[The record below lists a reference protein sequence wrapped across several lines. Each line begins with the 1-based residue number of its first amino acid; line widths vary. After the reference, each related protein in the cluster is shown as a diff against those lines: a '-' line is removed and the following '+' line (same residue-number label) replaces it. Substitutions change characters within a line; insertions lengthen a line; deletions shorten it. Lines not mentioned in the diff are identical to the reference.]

1 MNKIREHGFTLIEIA
16 MALMV
21 ASIGMLGIMS
31 LFPSTLQQSSRA
43 NNETMAA
50 LFAEQVLNG
59 VRSQAATNRWDQIQ
73 ANMRIPAPTPDIWV
87 DPANL
92 VVTPATAARTGNFQ
106 SDFKKLE
113 FITKGYMT
121 DNTLDRSYSDV
132 ILWYRLEINE
142 PANIAKKALI
152 KEVTLDVVPA
162 EFDRSVTNRFYME
175 LYNYGQQ

>member
-1 MNKIREHGFTLIEIA
+1 MNNIRKEGFTLIEIA

-21 ASIGMLGIMS
+21 ASIGLLGIMS
-31 LFPSTLQQSSRA
+31 IFPSSLQQSSRA
-43 NNETMAA
+43 YNETMAA

-87 DPANL
+87 DPRNL
-92 VVTPATAARTGNFQ
+92 VVTPASPRTGNFQ
-106 SDFKKLE
+106 SDFKRLE
-113 FITKGYMT
+113 YITKGYMT
-121 DNTLDRSYSDV
+121 DSSRNREYTDLV
-132 ILWYRLEINE
+132 LWYRLEINE
-142 PANIAKKALI
+142 PADIAKKALI
-152 KEVTLDVVPA
+152 KEVVLDVVPA